1 MKYGLA
7 LPNGGIGAP
16 TLIEF
21 AVLAEVAGWIGVFL
35 EDYIVWIE
43 NYSL

>member
-35 EDYIVWIE
+35 EYYIVFIY
-43 NYSL
+43 NYYL